1 MKSIADSSL
10 RGLDMDHLL
19 GKLVF
24 LTLLGLFVT
33 KLISS
38 VRKLN
43 EDKIGT
49 AISIKRYRKKD
60 EFLAIS

>member
-1 MKSIADSSL
+1 
-10 RGLDMDHLL
+10 MDHLL

-24 LTLLGLFVT
+24 LTLLGLFVN

-49 AISIKRYRKKD
+49 AISIKKYRRKD